1 MIPHV
6 ASTIDSYM
14 KQHNVSIQTAREK
27 IRELKDES
35 WKDFN
40 AQWLEPDNDPP
51 RKLLKVIFNLTRTM
65 EFMYNKEDNFTNCR
79 NLKDTIRSLFVEI
92 FDIV

>member
-1 MIPHV
+1 MTPHV

-27 IRELKDES
+27 IWELKEES
-35 WKDFN
+35 WKHFN
-40 AQWLEPDNDPP
+40 AHWLEPDNDQP

-65 EFMYNKEDNFTNCR
+65 EFMYNKDDNFTYCR
-79 NLKDTIRSLFVEI
+79 NLKDTIHSLFVET